1 MLRTCMGLGKGS
13 SSELEFIS
21 EIEESSQALAV

>member
-1 MLRTCMGLGKGS
+1 MGLGKGS